1 MPEHVSSDLG
11 ASITSTV
18 RAQRIT
24 ELIQL
29 AIEKGH
35 KLDYKDVMEI
45 QNDTVDMMARDMV
58 PHIMKLASAMLEE
71 LTPMQRE
78 DAQEAIK
85 QLSHW
90 HGQMHETSVGATIF
104 SAWRNFFFDSLF
116 NDQINNDDL
125 RLKMAGNYPFTDFV
139 QRMILTLG
147 KEPENKRFNRV
158 CAHGYKEYKGN
169 KHCIYNIVRALA
181 DGYDFLR

>member
-78 DAQEAIK
+78 DA
-85 QLSHW
+85 
-90 HGQMHETSVGATIF
+90 
-104 SAWRNFFFDSLF
+104 
-116 NDQINNDDL
+116 
-125 RLKMAGNYPFTDFV
+125 
-139 QRMILTLG
+139 
-147 KEPENKRFNRV
+147 
-158 CAHGYKEYKGN
+158 
-169 KHCIYNIVRALA
+169 
-181 DGYDFLR
+181 